1 MADRVFTPVNLIT
14 GFLGSGKTTL
24 LQRLLADPA
33 LADTAVLIN
42 EFGEVGLDHHLL
54 ERIDETM
61 VLLQSGCLCCTI
73 RGELSVAIRDL
84 HSKRERGEVPPF
96 RRLVV
101 ESTGLADPFPI
112 LSTVQADPV
121 LRHHFRL
128 GNVITTVDAVN
139 GLAQLARQPECT
151 KQVAVADRLV
161 LTKTDL
167 AEPAV
172 TDALIDRL
180 RRLNPVAPLWRAAE
194 APLERGAAVARP
206 VRDGGTQR
214 GGAALV
220 RGGSRVQCARHAH
233 DRNRHDETI
242 HAFALA
248 FDGALDWTM
257 FGLWLTMLLN
267 RHGDKVLRVKGILN
281 VEGSDDAG
289 RHPRRA
295 ASRASADPHG
305 GMAGRRPALAAGLHR
320 RRPGP
325 RPDRALACGLPSRRA
340 PQCAVLPLLRPVC
353 SPPCSCGARSLRRRH
368 VMSRKLCKCCVTV
381 AVMSLPLA
389 AQCPAG
395 QSRGRSPILR
405 PAQRLYVRYVGRSES
420 GPTCR

>member
-1 MADRVFTPVNLIT
+1 MAEPVFTPVNLIT

-24 LQRLLADPA
+24 LQRLLSEPA

-54 ERIDETM
+54 ERLDDTM

-84 HSKRERGEVPPF
+84 HSKRERRQVPHF

-112 LSTVQADPV
+112 LSTVQSDPV

-151 KQVAVADRLV
+151 KQIAVADRLV

-167 AEPAV
+167 AEAAM
-172 TDALIDRL
+172 TGALIERL
-180 RRLNPVAPLWRAAE
+180 RRLNPSAPLWRAAE
-194 APLERGAAVARP
+194 APVDAEALLSHDLFATAGRSEAARRWFAAEVVHGGQGVAP
-206 VRDGGTQR
+206 
-214 GGAALV
+214 
-220 RGGSRVQCARHAH
+220 
-233 DRNRHDETI
+233 DRNRHDDTV
-242 HAFALA
+242 HAFALVLN
-248 FDGALDWTM
+248 GPIDWTL

-281 VEGSDDAG
+281 VADSATPVAIHGVQRLVHPPVHMAAWPDDDRSSRLVFIVDG
-289 RHPRRA
+289 LDRR
-295 ASRASADPHG
+295 
-305 GMAGRRPALAAGLHR
+305 LIE
-320 RRPGP
+320 
-325 RPDRALACGLPSRRA
+325 
-340 PQCAVLPLLRPVC
+340 
-353 SPPCSCGARSLRRRH
+353 RSLASFLQPRSS
-368 VMSRKLCKCCVTV
+368 VLS
-381 AVMSLPLA
+381 PA
-389 AQCPAG
+389 A
-395 QSRGRSPILR
+395 
-405 PAQRLYVRYVGRSES
+405 
-420 GPTCR
+420 